1 MVHTANGAK
10 NIRTKNVTKLAKS
23 VKQNSSIYTN
33 IAITINSVIY

>member
-23 VKQNSSIYTN
+23 IKLNSSSYNN
-33 IAITINSVIY
+33 IAITINTVIC